1 MRSIKT
7 NITFVSEEVEQVRST
22 YIAGADIG
30 CKTRVRFE
38 VYQRRTCCFFRGYS
52 CWLFFFF
59 FFIIA
64 VDYSQ
69 KYQIKSWNEL
79 GICDK
84 LSRIHRELHIVNL
97 DNISWK
103 QYNIS
108 SPNWRLFSN
117 S

>member
-1 MRSIKT
+1 MLVRRSNKLEVLISPELISAVRLEWGLKSI
-7 NITFVSEEVEQVRST
+7 NEEHVASSEATAV
-22 YIAGADIG
+22 D
-30 CKTRVRFE
+30 
-38 VYQRRTCCFFRGYS
+38 YS
-52 CWLFFFF
+52 FFF